1 VGEIVPFTPE
11 EYQRLHQELLERIK
25 RVQTAHRA
33 AMKSPMDAGW
43 AEWYA
48 GALVSDLER
57 LLPRGWT
64 VPTLAAELRRA
75 EAERRAQQPSM
86 DSTRYYAEWLLVRTD
101 RGETP

>member
-1 VGEIVPFTPE
+1 VPFTPE

-33 AMKSPMDAGW
+33 ASKSQADAGW

-48 GALVSDLER
+48 RALVSDLER
-57 LLPRGWT
+57 LVPRGWT
-64 VPTLAAELRRA
+64 VPTLAAELQRA
-75 EAERRAQQPSM
+75 EAERQAQQPGM
-86 DSTRYYAEWLLVRTD
+86 DSTRYYAEWLLVRTE

>member
-11 EYQRLHQELLERIK
+11 KYQRLHQELLERIQQ
-25 RVQTAHRA
+25 VQTAHRA
-33 AMKSPMDAGW
+33 AMKSPTDAGW

-75 EAERRAQQPSM
+75 EAERRAQQPGM
-86 DSTRYYAEWLLVRTD
+86 DSSQYYAEWLLVRVE

>member
-1 VGEIVPFTPE
+1 MPFTPE

-33 AMKSPMDAGW
+33 AMKSPTDGCW

-48 GALVSDLER
+48 RALVSDLER

-75 EAERRAQQPSM
+75 EAERRAQQPGM
-86 DSTRYYAEWLLVRTD
+86 DPSQYYAEWLLVRVE